1 MKQIVLKVEHRRIW
15 YVLPPYAIAVLLC
28 NTRFQQ
34 ERTVLYDLW
43 SSAVTGFFFFNFKNY
58 GLDGISSPSLLNQMI
73 RKGLKLCKQ
82 SFPIGL
88 SEYVLHM
95 E

>member
-15 YVLPPYAIAVLLC
+15 YVLPLYAIAMLLC

-34 ERTVLYDLW
+34 ERIVLNDLW
-43 SSAVTGFFFFNFKNY
+43 SSAVTGFFFNFKNY

-73 RKGLKLCKQ
+73 RKGLKLFKQ

-88 SEYVLHM
+88 SEYVSHV